1 MGTAMKGLGV
11 ISTLMRVRRAWV
23 GMRRTASVRAVT
35 QVGRLSPPPSPYAR
49 MRPASRGTGVVCWLT
64 RRHASCG
71 NVQLLS
77 LPALAWPQV
86 KALVLNREDM
96 QWAVEH
102 DYRLTTELQ
111 DAMRKQRK
119 KLRAMARA
127 RKKEMLEKQKNG
139 DAN

>member
-1 MGTAMKGLGV
+1 M
-11 ISTLMRVRRAWV
+11 
-23 GMRRTASVRAVT
+23 
-35 QVGRLSPPPSPYAR
+35 
-49 MRPASRGTGVVCWLT
+49 
-64 RRHASCG
+64 
-71 NVQLLS
+71 LS